1 MRLFHELP
9 ELPNELG
16 RALLSVPLPFLHVHE
31 KFSFRAYASL
41 GNFWVDQ
48 FQAYGLPT
56 NDYWYWQVGVVT
68 SAYGLDFTVAYT
80 DTNIEPEGCGASP
93 TTAPASS

>member
-1 MRLFHELP
+1 MP
-9 ELPNELG
+9 
-16 RALLSVPLPFLHVHE
+16 LLFLHVHE
-31 KFSFRAYASL
+31 KVSFRAYASL

-56 NDYWYWQVGVVT
+56 KDNWYWQVGVVT

-80 DTNIEPEGCGASP
+80 DTNIEPETVASP
-93 TTAPASS
+93 TTAPAASS